1 MADLDRI
8 KEENR
13 NIRLLRISSDLVIQ
27 MFMTRPVSRG
37 EADAMIRGVKKLA
50 LRLFPGKE
58 SVFDLIYLPRF
69 KRALEEAGMRDLP
82 EVLTI
87 LERRKQGGPI
97 HLRLEDER

>member
-1 MADLDRI
+1 MADLNRI

-27 MFMTRPVSRG
+27 MFMTRPVSRR

-87 LERRKQGGPI
+87 PERRQRGVLI
-97 HLRLEDER
+97 HLAPDDEP